1 MKKYYVLGFGFF
13 LAAFLF
19 CQNVPRPTETPGS
32 IEDALAAA
40 KSAGPHGPG
49 GFFLARLRDLPTA
62 SSAVF

>member
-1 MKKYYVLGFGFF
+1 MKKLCLLAFSLF

-40 KSAGPHGPG
+40 KARGRMVLVDFFSPG
-49 GFFLARLRDLPTA
+49 
-62 SSAVF
+62 